1 MHMLCGVIRH
11 PTSNLPEIC
20 FVSNEIIPLPQFCNI
35 FVCLFF
41 GCLFGFV
48 LFCFIFPQTY
58 LFLIE
63 GKLLHYIVL
72 VSARHDHESAV
83 GIHVSPPWLTSLPP
97 PTPLQPSRML
107 QSPGLSSL
115 SHTANSHWL
124 SVLRMEA
131 YTVMCRIL
139 WYFKDLSTATS
150 FLSQAVVWKS
160 SCRNLYFI
168 HEETMAPERSMAV
181 QRPQCYSGSSGGW
194 ISYFPAGWFFY
205 YRLPLRRFTLY
216 HHGSLFVTEDKLDS
230 QKWYCKAHVGLCLQE
245 TTSKEQYLFLF
256 FLLIFFKF

>member
-1 MHMLCGVIRH
+1 M
-11 PTSNLPEIC
+11 
-20 FVSNEIIPLPQFCNI
+20 
-35 FVCLFF
+35 
-41 GCLFGFV
+41 
-48 LFCFIFPQTY
+48 
-58 LFLIE
+58 
-63 GKLLHYIVL
+63 L

-115 SHTANSHWL
+115 SHTANSHWF

-131 YTVMCRIL
+131 YIVMCRIL

-160 SCRNLYFI
+160 SCRNLYFT
-168 HEETMAPERSMAV
+168 HEETMA
-181 QRPQCYSGSSGGW
+181 QRGPRLSRGLSVPRGSSGSW
-194 ISYFPAGWFFY
+194 ILYFPAGWFFY

-230 QKWYCKAHVGLCLQE
+230 QKWHCKAQVGLCLQE

-256 FLLIFFKF
+256 FLLIFFYFLIIIGG